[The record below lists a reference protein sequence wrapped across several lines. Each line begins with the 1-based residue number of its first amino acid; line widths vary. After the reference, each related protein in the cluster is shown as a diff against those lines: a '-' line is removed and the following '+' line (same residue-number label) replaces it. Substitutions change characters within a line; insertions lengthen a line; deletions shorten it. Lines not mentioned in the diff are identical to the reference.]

1 MVFTV
6 LHALISFIVF
16 RFSSFEFFSF
26 FAGVVAPDI
35 EAVYF
40 MKEAYSV
47 CEPND
52 YKCLAEYPSHW
63 FLHSFLGI
71 TFSALLIAVFVYSIR
86 KRFNLKKFNLKNL
99 FISAWI
105 GGVTHLIVDSTVHKG
120 EDALM
125 LFFPYPEKYSFVFPY
140 SHIFWYAVSL
150 IGLVLLI
157 ISLKDFKKWLS

>member
-16 RFSSFEFFSF
+16 RFSSFEFLSF

-35 EAVYF
+35 ESVYF
-40 MKEAYSV
+40 IKDAYEACGAS
-47 CEPND
+47 D

-71 TFSALLIAVFVYSIR
+71 TFLAFFIALSVSLIR
-86 KRFNLKKFNLKNL
+86 KHFEMKEFGFKTL

-105 GGVTHLIVDSTVHKG
+105 GGVTHLLVDTTVHKG

-125 LFFPYPEKYSFVFPY
+125 LFFPYPEKYSFIFPY
-140 SHIFWYAVSL
+140 NYLFWYAVSI
-150 IGLVLLI
+150 IGLVLLLI
-157 ISLKDFKKWLS
+157 NLRKLREWLS